1 LIAEIVTSWILRKL
15 KQQMNYLNV
24 GGFPL
29 WSYEWANNGEAVLL
43 LHGGLSDTDSFAD
56 VMVAP
61 LQDSFHLFAY
71 DRAGHGRSADQPG
84 SFYFNFQRDE
94 AIAFITEVIKQPV
107 HLIGYS
113 DGANIALMVAIARPD
128 LVKSIVSIA
137 GNFSPD
143 GIVDLPEFDPAG
155 ISDEFRAEY
164 AEKSPDAPE
173 TLVAKIV
180 KMNEIWKKEPNI
192 NLAEIAK
199 ISVPT
204 LVLAGDDDVVIHSHS
219 IELFEALPLGQLA
232 IVPGTSHALVKEK
245 PEIVATLI
253 NSFLSDQSYPITRYP
268 IRRNNPT

>member
-1 LIAEIVTSWILRKL
+1 
-15 KQQMNYLNV
+15 MNYLNV

-29 WSYEWANNGEAVLL
+29 WSYEWANNGEAILL

-94 AIAFITEVIKQPV
+94 AIAFITEVIKQPA

-143 GIVDLPEFDPAG
+143 GIVDLPEFDPAV